1 MRRIISVLTVMAIVA
16 AMLAMLVANALPAF
30 AAANEDKSSCRGD
43 VVSDSVTDPLNPGGP
58 YTGRFG
64 FGKGTSIAAK
74 QFQQDGKHYGQD
86 WIKDQ
91 AQGELD
97 FCEVV

>member
-1 MRRIISVLTVMAIVA
+1 MKRIMSVLTVMAMVA
-16 AMLAMLVANALPAF
+16 AMLVANALPAF

-43 VVSDSVTDPLNPGGP
+43 IVSDSVTDPLNPGGP
-58 YTGRFG
+58 YTGQFG
-64 FGKGTSIAAK
+64 FGNGTSIAAK
-74 QFQQDGKHYGQD
+74 QFQQDGNPYGQD

-97 FCEVV
+97 FCEFV